1 MRRFIVLVAAMAVSA
16 PLVLGAGLGFMSNT
30 PLSRL
35 KPSELDSLN
44 QSVNQALNESKDGQ
58 ATQWAS
64 PDADPGSSRATTV
77 EIVPVRSY
85 KHSGLD
91 CRAVQLSFT
100 SKMQNDRMTPAYC
113 KTADASWKLQA
124 AGKKQKKAS
133 SVE

>member
-1 MRRFIVLVAAMAVSA
+1 MRRFTVLAATLSLAA

-30 PLSRL
+30 PLTRL

-44 QSVNQALNESKDGQ
+44 QSVTQALNESKDGQ

-64 PDADPGSSRATTV
+64 PDTDASSSRATAV

-85 KHSGLD
+85 KHGGLD
-91 CRAVQLSFT
+91 CRAVQLSFS

-113 KTADASWKLQA
+113 KTADGSWKLQA
-124 AGKKQKKAS
+124 AGKKRPKAS
-133 SVE
+133 SAE